1 MHLCALLG
9 GENAV
14 PEVQVGHRHFR
25 EAVHKDGLLGTGA
38 NNVAHVHVA
47 EFRGGL
53 VHGLDVCGVIVPF
66 VTGGDAGIIQV
77 EDDAVGDD
85 VFHVN
90 VVAPDVFHHA
100 ATAAGAL
107 ETKAHIRTQEAAAA
121 HPDVFHTAAHFRA
134 HHKAAM
140 AVVHGAVLD
149 NQVFAGLGMAPAV
162 GVFAALDANGIVPH
176 IETGAGENHI
186 LAAFDVYAVAVGGIV
201 RGADADV
208 PDGDILAPEG
218 VQVPAGGILEG
229 SVFQEHPLAVTEAEH
244 DGAKEGLDPLF
255 VQALVLEIK
264 AAGGFAGG
272 HVAFV
277 RIPDAAVLRQ
287 HAAALENGF
296 PGIVPHLA
304 ALDLPPGVAVS
315 VNDALA
321 GNGNVRGAFRVER
334 RQAAAHI
341 QAFKIGVDD
350 GIQALVRGEND
361 NGILV
366 QVQLDMALQADR
378 SGEPDTGRHLQ
389 AAAAQAGE
397 LVDGLGKGL
406 RIQRNAVPHCAKIR
420 QAHAAVRDGRELDTG
435 HFEGNAFIQTGFR
448 GGTAGRCKQGNGT
461 CVNQG

>member
-90 VVAPDVFHHA
+90 VVAPDVFDHA

-162 GVFAALDANGIVPH
+162 GVLSALDANGIVTD
-176 IETGAGENHI
+176 IEGRT
-186 LAAFDVYAVAVGGIV
+186 
-201 RGADADV
+201 
-208 PDGDILAPEG
+208 
-218 VQVPAGGILEG
+218 
-229 SVFQEHPLAVTEAEH
+229 S
-244 DGAKEGLDPLF
+244 
-255 VQALVLEIK
+255 
-264 AAGGFAGG
+264 
-272 HVAFV
+272 
-277 RIPDAAVLRQ
+277 
-287 HAAALENGF
+287 
-296 PGIVPHLA
+296 
-304 ALDLPPGVAVS
+304 
-315 VNDALA
+315 
-321 GNGNVRGAFRVER
+321 
-334 RQAAAHI
+334 
-341 QAFKIGVDD
+341 
-350 GIQALVRGEND
+350 END
-361 NGILV
+361 VLASFNIYPVPIGGKMGITNRYV
-366 QVQLDMALQADR
+366 LD
-378 SGEPDTGRHLQ
+378 G
-389 AAAAQAGE
+389 
-397 LVDGLGKGL
+397 
-406 RIQRNAVPHCAKIR
+406 
-420 QAHAAVRDGRELDTG
+420 
-435 HFEGNAFIQTGFR
+435 
-448 GGTAGRCKQGNGT
+448 
-461 CVNQG
+461 